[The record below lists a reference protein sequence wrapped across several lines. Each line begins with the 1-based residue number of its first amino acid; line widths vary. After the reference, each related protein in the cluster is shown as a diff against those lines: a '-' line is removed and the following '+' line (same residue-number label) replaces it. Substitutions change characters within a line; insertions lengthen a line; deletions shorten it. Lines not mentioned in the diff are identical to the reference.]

1 MQICLIF
8 TLVAEESVILV
19 IIVAIGLPFNSSA
32 GRNNESALVDLVNC
46 RLCVIVAEVN
56 NH

>member
-1 MQICLIF
+1 MKNCLIF
-8 TLVAEESVILV
+8 TLVAEESLILI
-19 IIVAIGLPFNSSA
+19 IIVAIPFNSSA
-32 GRNNESALVDLVNC
+32 GRNNESALVDLVNY